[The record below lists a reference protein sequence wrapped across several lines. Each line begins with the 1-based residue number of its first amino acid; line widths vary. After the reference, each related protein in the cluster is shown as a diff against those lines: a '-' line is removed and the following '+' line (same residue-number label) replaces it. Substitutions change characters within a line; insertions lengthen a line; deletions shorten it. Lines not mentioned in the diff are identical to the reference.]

1 MVLTM
6 IELFLITVLTCREA
20 NMIAARA
27 ILNDK
32 IPTHVVAEIVAEL
45 REVTTPECVLPV
57 IQ

>member
-1 MVLTM
+1 M

-32 IPTHVVAEIVAEL
+32 IPTYVVAEIVDEL
-45 REVTTPECVLPV
+45 RLVTIPECVLPE
-57 IQ
+57 IE